1 MTLVEFINSKSE
13 HHPKTNYAAT
23 HAEYLK
29 TVIVKQVEDAV
40 TRASN
45 RRTKMTLGWNKTA
58 NFFIGQT
65 LYYSKYLDQK
75 SSLWL
80 DLIEAQNCNAFRQN
94 INNEITY
101 LKR

>member
-1 MTLVEFINSKSE
+1 MHLLSRPNRPAFFRRGIINSKSE

-29 TVIVKQVEDAV
+29 TVFVKQVEDAV
-40 TRASN
+40 MRASS

-65 LYYSKYLDQK
+65 LYYSKYLD
-75 SSLWL
+75 
-80 DLIEAQNCNAFRQN
+80 
-94 INNEITY
+94 
-101 LKR
+101 